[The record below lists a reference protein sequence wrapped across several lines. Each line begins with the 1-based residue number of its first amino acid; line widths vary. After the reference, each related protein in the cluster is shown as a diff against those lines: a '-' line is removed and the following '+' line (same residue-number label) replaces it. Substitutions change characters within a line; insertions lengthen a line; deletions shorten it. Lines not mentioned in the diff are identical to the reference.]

1 LEQLFNFIN
10 IIIFVIFIMDFGIR
24 CSQAQMRKLKNGG
37 AILIRPDNM
46 DETSPIRM
54 MLCPQTGR
62 RLNTAMRKNK
72 GLKIALKPDE
82 DLIDAMT
89 GGSLKS
95 IGKKLAKT
103 LIPVATDVVLPTA
116 LGGLSMA
123 LGDPTGISGAVASNL
138 VKKLID
144 RKMKKK
150 GQGVKP
156 KKIVKKISK
165 FVKKIGKNPLIK
177 ELGKTVLE
185 EGASAVGD
193 ALTAYTGNPAASMAL
208 EKSVKKSRKLLKEN
222 KGNFKEAVKSTAK
235 DIKRAAVEEVDDWV
249 DKNLTGIERDIAQGA
264 LAGKYPTASDLVY
277 DYANSKTEQ
286 LFSGYGVPKK
296 TRGGIRMGKGMANL
310 TPTYD
315 VAMRSVRTTR
325 GGMLGMDMRGGMI
338 QLGSPSVEENSPAM
352 TPFLAGS
359 PQLTGGMIQLGSPYV
374 EQKSPSMNPFLAGS
388 PQLSGFKEGGSFLAA
403 GERRRGGSFLMS
415 GI

>member
-1 LEQLFNFIN
+1 
-10 IIIFVIFIMDFGIR
+10 
-24 CSQAQMRKLKNGG
+24 MRKLKNGG

-103 LIPVATDVVLPTA
+103 LIPVATDVILPTA

-144 RKMKKK
+144 RKMEKK
-150 GQGVKP
+150 GRGVKP

-193 ALTAYTGNPAASMAL
+193 ALTAYTGNPAASIAL
-208 EKSVKKSRKLLKEN
+208 DKSVKKSRKLLKEN

-315 VAMRSVRTTR
+315 VAMRSIKTTRGGMLGMDMRGMDMRGCMLGMDMRGMDMR

-338 QLGSPSVEENSPAM
+338 QLGSPSIETSSPA
-352 TPFLAGS
+352 
-359 PQLTGGMIQLGSPYV
+359 
-374 EQKSPSMNPFLAGS
+374 MNPFLAGS

>member
-1 LEQLFNFIN
+1 
-10 IIIFVIFIMDFGIR
+10 
-24 CSQAQMRKLKNGG
+24 MRKLKNGG
-37 AILIRPDNM
+37 AVLLRPDNM

-144 RKMKKK
+144 RKMVKK

-156 KKIVKKISK
+156 KKIVKKIGK
-165 FVKKIGKNPLIK
+165 FVKKIGKNPIIK

-277 DYANSKTEQ
+277 DYADSKAEQ

-296 TRGGIRMGKGMANL
+296 TRGGLKLGRGMAHL
-310 TPTYD
+310 TPPYD
-315 VAMRSVRTTR
+315 VAMRFVRTTR
-325 GGMLGMDMRGGMI
+325 GGMLGMDMRGGMLDMDMRGGII
-338 QLGSPSVEENSPAM
+338 QTGSSEILPNSPAM
-352 TPFLAGS
+352 NPFIAGS
-359 PQLTGGMIQLGSPYV
+359 PQLAGKVIHGGMIQLGSRTLPSN
-374 EQKSPSMNPFLAGS
+374 SPAMTPFLAGS

>member
-37 AILIRPDNM
+37 AVLIRPDNM

-54 MLCPQTGR
+54 MLCPQTAR
-62 RLNTAMRKNK
+62 RVNTAMRKNK

-144 RKMKKK
+144 RKMEKK

-185 EGASAVGD
+185 EGSAAVGD
-193 ALTAYTGNPAASMAL
+193 ALTAYTGNPGASMAL

-222 KGNFKEAVKSTAK
+222 KGNFKEVVKSTAK
-235 DIKRAAVEEVDDWV
+235 DIKRVAVEEVDDWI

-277 DYANSKTEQ
+277 DYADSKAEQ

-296 TRGGIRMGKGMANL
+296 TRGGIRNQFRLRSGVSGGNPRRMGKGMANL
-310 TPTYD
+310 TPNYD
-315 VAMRSVRTTR
+315 VAVRSIRTTR
-325 GGMLGMDMRGGMI
+325 GGMI
-338 QLGSPSVEENSPAM
+338 QTGSPYVEENSPAM
-352 TPFLAGS
+352 T
-359 PQLTGGMIQLGSPYV
+359 
-374 EQKSPSMNPFLAGS
+374 PFLAGS
-388 PQLSGFKEGGSFLAA
+388 PQLSGFKEGGSFLPA